1 MAGSFH
7 TKIKIGA
14 LSLNNLIGDNFSNM
28 YMVCVAPNGS
38 VLWLRGFVGEGNFLL
53 QDIEI
58 DQSGNYY
65 FTGRFY
71 GTTTFGNITV
81 SSSTW
86 DNGDFILGK
95 LSNDFEVQ
103 WIKFKNKSQFSLGAY
118 LENTS
123 NGVLVSGVGPGGFQI
138 DDSILPE
145 SNNLQ
150 AFVAKVLADGT
161 VSWLK
166 AYGDALH
173 PGSYSELPS
182 VFYMKGGFQFSK
194 IADQC
199 YFISGNFVS
208 SLNTKEGPLIAQ
220 SRDIFTGIFTETPPV
235 DVDIGPDIIKNICGV
250 DTCTLSLN
258 SILGSNSFLGVEG
271 TMPTMTVIDD
281 SKVKLSNIAIGVT
294 KFKWVV
300 QNCGS
305 VSSKLITLNRA
316 SPDGPYV
323 LGSTSFCKSQLDT
336 AIVTVSGINIV
347 WFADEGLTHQIGTGN
362 ILSPSVS
369 GILYAKEVVEGC
381 FGQPAKITISIVD
394 NPPPPTGE
402 AVQTLVIGETISDLV
417 VIGSN
422 IKWYSASG
430 DVLPTTTPLEN
441 ASYMATQTVSG
452 CESPPLTVNVAVVT
466 GVENNNPT
474 LSYYP
479 NPVKDNLIISSD
491 RPINHIVVKNVFGQI
506 LISKQVHENTTELRL
521 ASLKSGIYF
530 IQVDSTEKII
540 RILKD

>member
-1 MAGSFH
+1 
-7 TKIKIGA
+7 
-14 LSLNNLIGDNFSNM
+14 
-28 YMVCVAPNGS
+28 
-38 VLWLRGFVGEGNFLL
+38 
-53 QDIEI
+53 
-58 DQSGNYY
+58 
-65 FTGRFY
+65 
-71 GTTTFGNITV
+71 
-81 SSSTW
+81 
-86 DNGDFILGK
+86 
-95 LSNDFEVQ
+95 
-103 WIKFKNKSQFSLGAY
+103 
-118 LENTS
+118 
-123 NGVLVSGVGPGGFQI
+123 
-138 DDSILPE
+138 
-145 SNNLQ
+145 
-150 AFVAKVLADGT
+150 
-161 VSWLK
+161 
-166 AYGDALH
+166 
-173 PGSYSELPS
+173 
-182 VFYMKGGFQFSK
+182 
-194 IADQC
+194 
-199 YFISGNFVS
+199 
-208 SLNTKEGPLIAQ
+208 
-220 SRDIFTGIFTETPPV
+220 
-235 DVDIGPDIIKNICGV
+235 
-250 DTCTLSLN
+250 
-258 SILGSNSFLGVEG
+258 
-271 TMPTMTVIDD
+271 
-281 SKVKLSNIAIGVT
+281 
-294 KFKWVV
+294 
-300 QNCGS
+300 
-305 VSSKLITLNRA
+305 
-316 SPDGPYV
+316 
-323 LGSTSFCKSQLDT
+323 
-336 AIVTVSGINIV
+336 V